1 MFVVSSP
8 SIFPFSFPSFPLS
21 FLFVHIQFPLPELVV
36 IHRNPTSQQDLQ
48 NLKQYILE
56 ELNVR
61 TLTLAS
67 EDSKY
72 GVQLQGEPDNER
84 LGKRLKG
91 DFKKV
96 APAVKNLTNQ
106 QLNEFQEKGE
116 IEVLGHTLS
125 QEDIKVL

>member
-1 MFVVSSP
+1 M
-8 SIFPFSFPSFPLS
+8 
-21 FLFVHIQFPLPELVV
+21 V
-36 IHRNPTSQQDLQ
+36 IHRDPTSQEDLH

-96 APAVKNLTNQ
+96 APAVKNLTNE

-116 IEVLGHTLS
+116 IEVLGHVLTH
-125 QEDIKVL
+125 EDIKVNRRFCA